1 MHGISICL
9 LGIATNLDNLCIGM
23 AYGCRGQKIALRMNA
38 CIALISG
45 LISLVLCL
53 FSSCIAEGL
62 QTLANFIGAC
72 LLIAIGIWTLWPKQQ
87 KETAVAAQ
95 ASAWVLGLALAVNC
109 IPAAFG
115 AGLTGLSPIWLGST
129 VAVFSFVTVGLG
141 NRLGCSARERWPGRL
156 LDVVSALCML
166 VIGVVEML
174 W

>member
-23 AYGCRGQKIALRMNA
+23 AYGCRGQKRALRMNA

-95 ASAWVLGLALAVNC
+95 ASAWVLGLALAANC

-141 NRLGCSARERWPGRL
+141 NRLGCSAKERWPGRL
-156 LDVVSALCML
+156 LDVLSALCML
-166 VIGVVEML
+166 IIGVVEML

>member
-23 AYGCRGQKIALRMNA
+23 AYGCRGQKIGVRVNA
-38 CIALISG
+38 YIALISG

-62 QTLANFIGAC
+62 QTLPNFIGAC

-115 AGLTGLSPIWLGST
+115 AGLTGLSPVWLGECCCG
-129 VAVFSFVTVGLG
+129 F
-141 NRLGCSARERWPGRL
+141 
-156 LDVVSALCML
+156 
-166 VIGVVEML
+166 
-174 W
+174 

>member
-95 ASAWVLGLALAVNC
+95 ASAWVLGLALAANC

-141 NRLGCSARERWPGRL
+141 NRLGCSAKERWPGRL
-156 LDVVSALCML
+156 LDVLSALCML
-166 VIGVVEML
+166 IIGVVEML